1 MNKFNLSLRPLEESE
16 LTENLGSIDSK
27 FRYIIVAAKRTR
39 QLQSGSKPMVNA
51 QSRKFTRIAQEEVSS
66 GLVKFEITEVSKPV
80 SRKRSGKDSK
90 EKSH

>member
-1 MNKFNLSLRPLEESE
+1 LAS
-16 LTENLGSIDSK
+16 NLGSIDSK

-39 QLQSGSKPMVNA
+39 QLQSGSKPMVSG

-66 GLVKFEITEVSKPV
+66 GLVKFEVTEEAKPGTK
-80 SRKRSGKDSK
+80 KRGGKEGK